1 MAGTKTKKKTLV
13 GRLGRGAALGF
24 AMTSAIVAL
33 GAVPAQAQEGTAVT
47 VKDWSCDSGRMCMYE
62 DANYTGSKYV
72 NWKPTGTNQKYQ
84 IDGWDGDN
92 EISSLINN
100 TNYKIRVYDNDD
112 YTGYSICV
120 QAHTSIN
127 NLKNGWVFNDE
138 AESAKTVAS
147 C

>member
-1 MAGTKTKKKTLV
+1 MAGSKKKALV

-24 AMTSAIVAL
+24 AATTVIVTL
-33 GAVPAQAQEGTAVT
+33 GAVPAQAQEGTAVDAQ
-47 VKDWSCDSGRMCMYE
+47 DWSCDSGRICMYE
-62 DANYTGSKYV
+62 DSNYTGSKYV

-100 TNYKIRVYDNDD
+100 TSYRIRIYDNDD
-112 YTGYSICV
+112 YSGYSICV
-120 QAHTSIN
+120 APHTDIN

-138 AESAKTVAS
+138 AESAKTVTR

>member
-1 MAGTKTKKKTLV
+1 MAGSKKKALV

-24 AMTSAIVAL
+24 AATTVIVTL
-33 GAVPAQAQEGTAVT
+33 GGVPAQAQEGTAVDAQ
-47 VKDWSCDSGRMCMYE
+47 DWSCDSGRICMYE
-62 DANYTGSKYV
+62 DSNYTGSKYV

-92 EISSLINN
+92 EISSVINRTRYN
-100 TNYKIRVYDNDD
+100 IRLYDNDD
-112 YTGYSICV
+112 YSGRSICLV
-120 QAHTSIN
+120 PGKYIN

-138 AESAKTVAS
+138 AESAKTVTR

>member
-1 MAGTKTKKKTLV
+1 M
-13 GRLGRGAALGF
+13 ALGF
-24 AMTSAIVAL
+24 AATTAVVAL
-33 GAVPAQAQEGTAVT
+33 GTVPAHAQESTAVEAQAL
-47 VKDWSCDSGRMCMYE
+47 DCGSGRVCMYE

-72 NWKPTGTNQKYQ
+72 NWKPTGTNKKYQ

-100 TNYKIRVYDNDD
+100 SGYNVRVYDNDD
-112 YTGYSICV
+112 YSGYSICV
-120 QAHTSIN
+120 KPHTSIN

-138 AESAKTVAS
+138 AESAKTVSS